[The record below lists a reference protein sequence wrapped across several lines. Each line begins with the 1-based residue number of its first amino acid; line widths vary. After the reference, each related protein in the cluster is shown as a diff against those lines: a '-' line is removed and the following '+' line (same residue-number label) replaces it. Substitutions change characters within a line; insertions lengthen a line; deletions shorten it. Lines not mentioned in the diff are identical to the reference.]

1 MKLGLFGMPLHPPA
15 RPLADSYEE
24 NAQKLIYAD
33 EIGFDE
39 AWIGEHM
46 SCTTEPIT
54 SPLIFM
60 ASVIRQT
67 RRIRFGTGV
76 IALPNHH
83 PAVVAAECAMFD
95 HMAGG
100 RFMLGIG
107 PGGLASDMELFQV
120 LDNAYRTERMME
132 SIDTILKLWSQDPP
146 YVVEGKHWQISL
158 KDMVM
163 PQLGVGFIPKPLQRP
178 HPEITMTAM
187 SPFSDSVKTAAMRG
201 WGPMS
206 ANFCPEYVIAS
217 HWKKYLEGCEAA
229 GRKPNGA
236 EWRVARNI
244 VIAENDAEARDRV
257 MNPEGSNYYY
267 FDYLWQVLKSVN
279 YTAVMKDDPKKPDDA
294 YTVEKLIDSM
304 VVYGSP
310 KTVTEK
316 LLAFRERTG
325 PFGGLLMAS
334 MDGSGPNHDW
344 EWESM
349 RRLATEVMPALR
361 KALEGERAAA

>member
-1 MKLGLFGMPLHPPA
+1 MKLGLFGMPLHPPT
-15 RPLADSYEE
+15 RPLAESYDE
-24 NAQKLIYAD
+24 NADKIIYAD

-39 AWIGEHM
+39 VWIGEHM

-60 ASVIRQT
+60 SSLLRQT
-67 RRIRFGTGV
+67 KKIKFGTGV

-83 PAVVAAECAMFD
+83 PAVVAAEVAMFD
-95 HMAGG
+95 HMSRG
-100 RFMLGIG
+100 RMMLGIG

-146 YVVEGKHWQISL
+146 YIIDGKHWKISL
-158 KDMVM
+158 KDMVI
-163 PQLGVGFIPKPLQRP
+163 PELGVGFIPKPYQKP
-178 HPEITMTAM
+178 HPEIAMTAM

-217 HWKKYLEGCEAA
+217 HWKKYVEGCELAK
-229 GRKPNGA
+229 RKPTGKD
-236 EWRVARNI
+236 WRVARNI
-244 VIAENDAEARDRV
+244 VVASSDAEARDRV
-257 MNPEGSNYYY
+257 MDRKGSNYYY
-267 FDYLWQVLKSVN
+267 FDYLWRVLLSVD
-279 YTAVMKDDPKKPDDA
+279 YTAVMKADPKQADNTV
-294 YTVEKLIDSM
+294 TVEQLIDSM
-304 VVYGSP
+304 VIYGSA

-334 MDGSGPNHDW
+334 MDGSGPNREW

-349 RRLATEVMPALR
+349 RRLATEVMPAVR
-361 KALEGERAAA
+361 KAVG